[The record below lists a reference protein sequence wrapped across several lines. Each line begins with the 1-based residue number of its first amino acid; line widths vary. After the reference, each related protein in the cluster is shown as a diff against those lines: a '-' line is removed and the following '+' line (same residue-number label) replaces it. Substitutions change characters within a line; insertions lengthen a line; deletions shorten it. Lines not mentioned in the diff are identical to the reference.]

1 MVMASALRLPMT
13 CMRPC
18 SILGGML
25 YVSRHT
31 PHLYARSAEQAR
43 FAAYFGVL
51 LFLQMEDRVQECVP

>member
-1 MVMASALRLPMT
+1 MVMASALRLPNT

-31 PHLYARSAEQAR
+31 PHLYARSADQAR

-51 LFLQMEDRVQECVP
+51 LFL